1 MRLWLLLSMILA
13 VLLPLLVPAE
23 AEAVR
28 FGRPFEGTFNMG
40 SGFDNNG
47 RAGTC
52 TDYNCGGRCY
62 DGHTGT
68 DYPMPLGTRIVS
80 PANGTV
86 TGVVF
91 AGCADY
97 GSLGNTCGGRC
108 GNHVALRWDDGTT
121 SVLCHMRS
129 GTIPVS
135 SGQRVSCGQ
144 YLGQSASSGSST
156 GPHLHFGWRRSS
168 GSTDV
173 YAGSC
178 TGSPGAWV
186 DQGAYWGHPGT
197 GCESS
202 CECSPGQTQREGCG
216 RCGSRGRTCGG
227 DCRWGGW
234 SGCEGEGPCWPGT
247 REERPCCDCGTEAR
261 TCNGACNW
269 DAFGACQ
276 GPDPD
281 GGNRVCETG
290 EDGVCNDGRVRCVNG
305 CTACRRLIEP
315 SPEVCD
321 DLDNDCNAE
330 TDEGYPQTLASIPPA
345 FAAVRVDYSAPGL
358 LERGERAGIWM
369 QYRNVGTQAWPA
381 GEIWLTSRTARDG
394 TPSPLYDAASWH
406 AYDVA
411 AVLDETV
418 APGQIAT
425 IAFEVVAGESLST
438 GEWFESFDLVD
449 PYNNDMRCPSPGIDL
464 DVLIEPAATSDATP
478 APRVDPTPL
487 PSEDAG
493 TAAPDA
499 GGADVDGVDVAPQ
512 PDAALPDSERS
523 PNGDEPADESG
534 ASYSSTSSCSAAG
547 AAPIWSFLFALFL
560 ARRRATSDLRRYRA
574 R

>member
-1 MRLWLLLSMILA
+1 MRPWLLLSMILA
-13 VLLPLLVPAE
+13 VLLPLLVPAK

-197 GCESS
+197 GCERLGVR
-202 CECSPGQTQREGCG
+202 GQQL
-216 RCGSRGRTCGG
+216 
-227 DCRWGGW
+227 
-234 SGCEGEGPCWPGT
+234 P
-247 REERPCCDCGTEAR
+247 
-261 TCNGACNW
+261 
-269 DAFGACQ
+269 
-276 GPDPD
+276 
-281 GGNRVCETG
+281 GNRDFLHVALT
-290 EDGVCNDGRVRCVNG
+290 VSVNREHLFR
-305 CTACRRLIEP
+305 ALRL
-315 SPEVCD
+315 
-321 DLDNDCNAE
+321 
-330 TDEGYPQTLASIPPA
+330 
-345 FAAVRVDYSAPGL
+345 
-358 LERGERAGIWM
+358 GI
-369 QYRNVGTQAWPA
+369 
-381 GEIWLTSRTARDG
+381 
-394 TPSPLYDAASWH
+394 
-406 AYDVA
+406 
-411 AVLDETV
+411 
-418 APGQIAT
+418 
-425 IAFEVVAGESLST
+425 
-438 GEWFESFDLVD
+438 FD
-449 PYNNDMRCPSPGIDL
+449 
-464 DVLIEPAATSDATP
+464 
-478 APRVDPTPL
+478 
-487 PSEDAG
+487 
-493 TAAPDA
+493 
-499 GGADVDGVDVAPQ
+499 
-512 PDAALPDSERS
+512 
-523 PNGDEPADESG
+523 
-534 ASYSSTSSCSAAG
+534 
-547 AAPIWSFLFALFL
+547 FALVEILAELRTHYVSPFAIFPAVPMGHQLL
-560 ARRRATSDLRRYRA
+560 ARRVGRDGAELQAVALEAHVALHTRVVEWGRILPSRQHV
-574 R
+574 